1 MSKAI
6 LAVCACVLLLGSG
19 SQGFAQANAQR
30 NAYFGVTH
38 VYTSYSSDAWLFG
51 NRLTTPGDAYRYFK
65 GEPIKHPLGYDALH
79 DGRLG
84 RRNLADRRSW
94 IVGESH
100 DADIFDVV
108 GDAREIKRRLDPHA
122 PEGIQ
127 KVYLNVLNTVTG
139 PPVKAL
145 MAPGSRRSKR
155 DGQFSYDPHV
165 NAEFALVRIFP
176 NSEGG

>member
-1 MSKAI
+1 MSKAT
-6 LAVCACVLLLGSG
+6 LAMILLGSG

-30 NAYFGVTH
+30 NAYFGETH
-38 VYTSYSSDAWLFG
+38 VRASYSSDAWLFG

-65 GEPIKHPLGYDALH
+65 GEPIKHPLGCDALH

-84 RRNLADRRSW
+84 RWNLADRRSW

-100 DADIFDVV
+100 NADIFGVV
-108 GDAREIKRRLDPHA
+108 GDAREIKRRVDPHA
-122 PEGIQ
+122 PEDIQ
-127 KVYLNVLNTVTG
+127 KVYLNVLNMVTG

-155 DGQFSYDPHV
+155 DGKFSYDPHL

>member
-1 MSKAI
+1 MSKTI

-30 NAYFGVTH
+30 NTYFGVTH
-38 VYTSYSSDAWLFG
+38 VCTSYSSDAWLFG

-122 PEGIQ
+122 PEGI
-127 KVYLNVLNTVTG
+127 
-139 PPVKAL
+139 
-145 MAPGSRRSKR
+145 RRSI
-155 DGQFSYDPHV
+155 SMY
-165 NAEFALVRIFP
+165 
-176 NSEGG
+176 

>member
-1 MSKAI
+1 MSKAT
-6 LAVCACVLLLGSG
+6 LAMILLGSG

-30 NAYFGVTH
+30 NAYFGETH
-38 VYTSYSSDAWLFG
+38 VRASYSSDAWLFG

-65 GEPIKHPLGYDALH
+65 GEPIKHPLGCDALH

-84 RRNLADRRSW
+84 RWNLADRRSW

-100 DADIFDVV
+100 NADIFGVV
-108 GDAREIKRRLDPHA
+108 GDGREIKRRVDPHA
-122 PEGIQ
+122 PEDIQ
-127 KVYLNVLNTVTG
+127 KVYLDVLNMVTG

-145 MAPGSRRSKR
+145 IAPGLRRSKR
-155 DGQFSYDPHV
+155 DGKFSYDPHL

>member
-1 MSKAI
+1 MSKTT
-6 LAVCACVLLLGSG
+6 LAVCAFVLLLGSG

-30 NAYFGVTH
+30 AAYFGETH
-38 VYTSYSSDAWLFG
+38 VHTSYSSDAWLFG
-51 NRLTTPGDAYRYFK
+51 NRLTTRGDAYRYFK
-65 GEPIKHPLGYDALH
+65 GEPIKHPLGYDALR

-100 DADIFDVV
+100 IFGVV
-108 GDAREIKRRLDPHA
+108 GDAREIKRRVDPHA
-122 PEGIQ
+122 PEDSQ
-127 KVYLNVLNTVTG
+127 KVYLNVLNLVTG
-139 PPVKAL
+139 PPVKTL

>member
-1 MSKAI
+1 MTY
-6 LAVCACVLLLGSG
+6 VCVLLLGSG

-30 NAYFGVTH
+30 NTYFGVTH

-127 KVYLNVLNTVTG
+127 KVYLSVLNTVTG

>member
-1 MSKAI
+1 MSKAT
-6 LAVCACVLLLGSG
+6 LAVCACVLVLGLG

-30 NAYFGVTH
+30 NAYFGETH
-38 VYTSYSSDAWLFG
+38 VHASYSSDAWLFG
-51 NRLTTPGDAYRYFK
+51 NRLTTPGDAYRYLK

-100 DADIFDVV
+100 NADIFGLV
-108 GDAREIKRRLDPHA
+108 GDAREIKRRVDPHA
-122 PEGIQ
+122 PEDSQ
-127 KVYLNVLNTVTG
+127 NVYLNGLNMVTD

-145 MAPGSRRSKR
+145 IAPGSPRSKR
-155 DGQFSYDPHV
+155 GGKFSYDPHL